1 MIWVHYFYEGQALV
15 IWGALLLIS
24 IRITEFLLKLVTKIT
39 FLITNGYNKR
49 ELMIGCE
56 YMDTTKARIQ
66 RNAVVPPIPK
76 SLGVEPGT
84 EYRFIKESDGSL
96 KLTPT
101 KKVPETMAELFK
113 GWHGKY
119 EIPTDLQGW
128 DGHDSAGEELW

>member
-1 MIWVHYFYEGQALV
+1 
-15 IWGALLLIS
+15 
-24 IRITEFLLKLVTKIT
+24 
-39 FLITNGYNKR
+39 
-49 ELMIGCE
+49 MIGCE

-66 RNAVVPPIPK
+66 GNAVVVTIPK

-84 EYRFIKESDGSL
+84 EYRFSKESDGSL

-119 EIPTDLQGW
+119 ETPTDLQDW
-128 DGHDSAGEELW
+128 DSHDSPGEELW

>member
-1 MIWVHYFYEGQALV
+1 MLGTFFSNYFFNYK
-15 IWGALLLIS
+15 W
-24 IRITEFLLKLVTKIT
+24 
-39 FLITNGYNKR
+39 YNKR
-49 ELMIGCE
+49 KLMIGCE

-66 RNAVVPPIPK
+66 GNAVVVTIPK

-84 EYRFIKESDGSL
+84 EYRFSKESDGSL

-119 EIPTDLQGW
+119 ETPTDLQGW
-128 DGHDSAGEELW
+128 DGHDPAGEELWQR